1 MPRASNAAL
10 LAAFALT
17 LAPAAGAVA
26 SAELYT
32 TQAYRYGRFEARLQ
46 FPPGDGVV
54 GSFFLWKAGSEQS
67 GVYWNELD
75 FEKIRA
81 ECALQLNSL
90 HGLPVSGHESL
101 PSGLVDLCTGY
112 HTYSYEW
119 TPDYIAWAVD
129 GVELRRDV
137 GAEAQA
143 YVDNATQGMHIH
155 FNVWPGTAAF
165 GGNFSPAT
173 LPVHQYIAWVRY
185 SAFTPGAGT
194 GGSDFSEA
202 WQESFDGGIP
212 SGWQL
217 GSWVSPLE
225 QSTHTSANVRAV
237 NGVAVLSLTVDDAQ
251 GFSGTPPVDADDAPT
266 DDPSPEDPPVV
277 SPLPATTS
285 ARSSGG
291 GCALAHEGTR
301 PRSALA
307 LLAAS
312 LLALTR
318 RRYSVGNGSRS
329 GST

>member
-46 FPPGDGVV
+46 FPPGDGVI
-54 GSFFLWKAGSEQS
+54 GSFFLWKSGSEQS

-81 ECALQLNSL
+81 ECTLQLNSL

-143 YVDNATQGMHIH
+143 YVDNASQGMQIH

-173 LPVHQYIAWVRY
+173 LPAHQYIAWVRY
-185 SAFTPGAGT
+185 SAFTPGAGAN
-194 GGSDFSEA
+194 GSDFSEA
-202 WQESFDGGIP
+202 WAESFDRGIP

-217 GSWVSPLE
+217 GSWVSPLQ
-225 QSTHTSANVRAV
+225 QSTHASANVRAV
-237 NGVAVLSLTVDDAQ
+237 NGVAVLSLTADDAQ
-251 GFSGTPPVDADDAPT
+251 GFSGEPPLDDADVPASEP
-266 DDPSPEDPPVV
+266 PPAEPPVV
-277 SPLPATTS
+277 TPLPAPTQPS
-285 ARSSGG
+285 ASSG
-291 GCALAHEGTR
+291 CQLARHGDTHA
-301 PRSALA
+301 ALA
-307 LLAAS
+307 LLVS
-312 LLALTR
+312 WGLLSALR
-318 RRYSVGNGSRS
+318 RRPAAKQ
-329 GST
+329 